1 MEVKELK
8 SKGLKREFSITVSK
22 DDLKDKKIR
31 KLQDIASK
39 AKIDG
44 FRPGKV
50 PTSHIEKLYGQSV
63 MVEVI
68 EEKVSEASQNVLKER
83 DLKAAVKPDVKLDSD
98 MNDIIEKNKDLVF
111 TMNCEV
117 LPEIVITDFS
127 KIKLDK
133 PVSKPQEKDINDA
146 LEYLAKQ
153 NKSYKEVSEKTKS
166 KDGDQVTIDYVGKID
181 NIAFEGG
188 TASDA
193 NLVLGSKSFIDNFE
207 EQLIGLKQGDNKL
220 VKVKFPEN
228 YQSPDLAGKEA
239 TFDVNIKKVSKAEES
254 KDSDKDKKKTAAD
267 VLLELDGPDAD
278 AKQKVVKAK
287 GSKNVNSGIVHVL
300 ATFNNTIVTISDKR
314 GNVIGWSTAGK
325 MGFRGSR
332 KSTAYAA
339 QVVSQD
345 ACRQAMGHG
354 LKEADVKVKG
364 PGSGRESAVRA
375 VQGIGIDVKSISDVT
390 PIPHNGCRPKKARR
404 V

>member
-1 MEVKELK
+1 MADEDKEIP
-8 SKGLKREFSITVSK
+8 EEETP
-22 DDLKDKKIR
+22 
-31 KLQDIASK
+31 K
-39 AKIDG
+39 AEEEAA
-44 FRPGKV
+44 KV
-50 PTSHIEKLYGQSV
+50 
-63 MVEVI
+63 VE
-68 EEKVSEASQNVLKER
+68 EA
-83 DLKAAVKPDVKLDSD
+83 
-98 MNDIIEKNKDLVF
+98 
-111 TMNCEV
+111 
-117 LPEIVITDFS
+117 
-127 KIKLDK
+127 
-133 PVSKPQEKDINDA
+133 
-146 LEYLAKQ
+146 
-153 NKSYKEVSEKTKS
+153 
-166 KDGDQVTIDYVGKID
+166 
-181 NIAFEGG
+181 
-188 TASDA
+188 
-193 NLVLGSKSFIDNFE
+193 
-207 EQLIGLKQGDNKL
+207 
-220 VKVKFPEN
+220 
-228 YQSPDLAGKEA
+228 
-239 TFDVNIKKVSKAEES
+239 SKAEEEAP
-254 KDSDKDKKKTAAD
+254 KAEEEAPKAEEEAPKAEDGEKEKKTRTAAD

-300 ATFNNTIVTISDKR
+300 ATFNNTIVTITDKR

-375 VQGIGIDVKSISDVT
+375 VQGIGIEVKSISDVT